1 MILRDRYEIRILL
14 LRLVRKGQKKENV
27 EVTKVVYFCN
37 L

>member
-14 LRLVRKGQKKENV
+14 LRLVRKGQKKENA
-27 EVTKVVYFCN
+27 EVIKVVYFSN

>member
-1 MILRDRYEIRILL
+1 MILRDRYKIRILL
-14 LRLVRKGQKKENV
+14 LRLVRKGQKKVNV